1 MNQLGLEPLV
11 KLNIRIDRQDREE
24 LEKLARQD
32 RRSLSEYIRLVLEDH
47 IIEATRNRGGCR

>member
-11 KLNIRIDRQDREE
+11 KLNIRIDREDREK
-24 LEKLARQD
+24 LEELARAD

-47 IIEATRNRGGCR
+47 IKEKGK